1 MAQLDTNERT
11 GTEQSAQLGTVFLFA
26 NGLRC
31 RVLVEGASGLSVVLR
46 TQVGNV
52 DSTLDQPR
60 RLDDDGTVSLLAA
73 DDELEGATAAI
84 VVLDANGDMVAR
96 RSTIVGG

>member
-1 MAQLDTNERT
+1 M
-11 GTEQSAQLGTVFLFA
+11 
-26 NGLRC
+26 
-31 RVLVEGASGLSVVLR
+31 EGASGLSVVLR

-73 DDELEGATAAI
+73 DDEFAGATAAI